1 MSKINDIYR
10 IKGVVQHYEWG
21 GNSLLPGLLNIQNTE
36 NKPYAEYWLGA
47 HEKASSLIISGNQEE
62 RLIDFIAENPKEIL
76 GHKVNNKYGRLPF
89 LLKLL
94 DVKSMLSIQVH
105 PDKSSAEKGF
115 EEEEKSGKPISAPDR
130 NYKDDNHKPEIMV
143 ALSDFWLLH
152 GFISKEKAEKLL
164 TDEKLKPLYPVIEEY
179 VQDIRHAYAK
189 IMNMDDEESDRFLK
203 PLLNHIIPLYKEGKL
218 SKDDPSFWAA
228 RAALTYNSGDY
239 TDKGIFSVYLLNLVN
254 VKPGEAIYQGAGTLH
269 AYLEG
274 WNVEL
279 MANSD
284 NVLRGGLTNKHIDV
298 PELMKHVVFEE
309 VHPQVIPA
317 PLNEKGEFIYS
328 SPAEDFQVS
337 VIKSSATF
345 TTDSVDILFVYKGN
359 ALIKTKNISESL
371 FAGEAVC
378 IPAGIEALIEPG
390 DEGVIFRAS
399 VPILN

>member
-1 MSKINDIYR
+1 MNKINDIYR

-105 PDKSSAEKGF
+105 PDKSSAERGF

-189 IMNMDDEESDRFLK
+189 IMNMDDDESDRFLK

-228 RAALTYNSGDY
+228 RAALTYNSCEY
-239 TDKGIFSVYLLNLVN
+239 SDKGIFSVYLLNLVN

-298 PELMKHVVFEE
+298 PELMKHVVFDE

-317 PLNEKGEFIYS
+317 PLNE
-328 SPAEDFQVS
+328 
-337 VIKSSATF
+337 
-345 TTDSVDILFVYKGN
+345 
-359 ALIKTKNISESL
+359 
-371 FAGEAVC
+371 
-378 IPAGIEALIEPG
+378 
-390 DEGVIFRAS
+390 
-399 VPILN
+399 